1 MRQRPGT
8 AKGITF
14 VTLEDE
20 TGIVN
25 LIIHPKTWEQN
36 RSVARRSRVW
46 LAHGVLERKDSV
58 IHVIVRRLEDIGD
71 KIGNLKTHSRDFH

>member
-20 TGIVN
+20 TGSMNLVLFAQVWKRFFKIARASDAWIVDG
-25 LIIHPKTWEQN
+25 K
-36 RSVARRSRVW
+36 
-46 LAHGVLERKDSV
+46 LENKKGV
-58 IHVIVRRLEDIGD
+58 IHVIVGRVGD
-71 KIGNLKTHSRDFH
+71 LGEKARGLRVPKRQVR